1 MKTYSLPKDL
11 IEKNVLI
18 GFVSAIVITF
28 LGGALFYYNTTHFL
42 EMNQWVEHTHQVIEE
57 TDTAMSKLKD
67 AESASRGYVL
77 TGEESFLEPY
87 QKSVG
92 SIEAHFDK
100 VRRMSLDNPKQ
111 QQLLAALAPALDE
124 KLRFTDSYVELRRKG
139 NFTEAQKLIAS
150 GKGKIAMDKIRALT
164 DEMKQEERNLLQERS
179 EKTDASERRAL
190 VTFISLSAIVLMF
203 ALTGY
208 LVIRHDIKKRRRA
221 EAEQARL
228 LAVVEASE
236 NRYRRLTDESL
247 GLICTH
253 DLEGKLL
260 SVNPAAANA
269 LGYRREEIIGQN
281 LRAVMQPGVR
291 DMLDAYLKKIR
302 QDGEDSGL
310 MLVVTKKG
318 DERVW
323 KYNNVLCEEEEGKP
337 AYVLGY
343 AQDITDSKRAEDE
356 LRESKRFAESI
367 ADHSTSMIYLLDLET
382 ETPVYMNR
390 TGSEFLGYSRG
401 QIEEMGGALL
411 RNVVHPEDVPDA
423 ARYRQR
429 IKDFKDGEVLEY
441 EQRVKHASGEWRTL
455 LFREVVFERRA
466 DGTPHFIMGTGQD
479 VSDLKAARDEAL
491 KSARLKSEFLANMSH
506 EIRTP
511 MNGVIGMTGLLLD
524 TELDAE
530 QRKFAELIRSSGEA
544 LLTIINDILDF
555 SKIEAGKLDF
565 EALDFDLRE
574 TVESTIELF
583 AGRARER
590 GNEIT
595 SLIYTDVPLGLRG
608 DAGRLR
614 QVISNLAG
622 NAVKFTKNGEV
633 IIRVKRESESASH
646 VTLHFS
652 VSDSGIGVSA
662 EMQAQLFQPF
672 TQADASTTRRFGGT
686 GLGLAIS
693 RRLVEMMDGEIGVR
707 SDAGEGATFWFTA
720 KFEKQ
725 TRVQST
731 PAGGTQ
737 NHLAGLRVLIVDDN
751 AVNREVLMYQTRSWK
766 MTAKEADSGAY
777 ALKMLS
783 RAAAEAESFDLVI
796 LDLQMPEM
804 NGLELAE
811 KINALSLAAE
821 PKLIM
826 LSSNGRRGE
835 AEKAR
840 RAGVHGYLSKPYRQ
854 EELLNCLLGIIGS
867 KNETASPPKQMV
879 TRFNT
884 GGETQPVNAS
894 ESVERRNIHVSIPV
908 GSRRRILVVEDNAVN
923 QTVAKTQLEKFGY
936 RADVAANGLEALDAL
951 SRIPYDLVLM
961 DCQMPEM
968 DGYEATAAIR
978 RREDGTAVRTPIIA
992 MTAHAIDGEREKCL
1006 AAGMDDYISKPVQKD
1021 VLRQTVERWLNA
1033 AVAPATKTGV
1043 EVAGDKASGD
1053 DKVIDLE
1060 LLKDLTLGDAAMLR
1074 EIIALYVQ
1082 QTGEQLDE
1090 ISEAITARNPETLYT
1105 VSHKALGGSATCGMK
1120 TIVPFFK
1127 ELEQLGKMRQF
1138 ENAEALLS
1146 AARRAFTEISREC
1159 EEIIRE
1165 TVPN

>member
-1 MKTYSLPKDL
+1 MKTRSLSKDL
-11 IEKNVLI
+11 IERNVLL
-18 GFVSAIVITF
+18 GFASAIAITL

-42 EMNQWVEHTHQVIEE
+42 EMNQWVEHTHQIIDEI
-57 TDTAMSKLKD
+57 DSAMSKLID
-67 AESASRGYVL
+67 AESASRGYVI

-87 QKSVG
+87 QESVG
-92 SIEAHFDK
+92 SIREHFDK
-100 VRRMSLDNPKQ
+100 VRQLSSDNPNQ
-111 QQLLAALAPALDE
+111 QQSLAALAPALDE
-124 KLRFTDSYVELRRKG
+124 KLQFTASYVELRRNG
-139 NFTEAQKLIAS
+139 DFTDAQKFIAT
-150 GKGKIAMDKIRALT
+150 GKGKIAMDKIRAIT
-164 DEMKQEERNLLQERS
+164 DRMKQEERRLLEERS
-179 EKTDASERRAL
+179 EKSAVSERRAL

-208 LVIRHDIKKRRRA
+208 LVIRNDIKRRKRA

-236 NRYRRLTDESL
+236 NRYRRLIDESL

-253 DLEGKLL
+253 DLEGNLL

-269 LGYRREEIIGQN
+269 LGYRREEIVGQN

-291 DMLDAYLKKIR
+291 DMLGAYLEKIR
-302 QDGEDSGL
+302 RDGEDSGV
-310 MLVVTKKG
+310 MLVVTQKG

-323 KYNNVLCEEEEGKP
+323 KYNNVLCEEEGKP

-343 AQDITDSKRAEDE
+343 AQDITDIKRAEE
-356 LRESKRFAESI
+356 EMRESQRFAESI

-401 QIEEMGGALL
+401 QIDEMGVALL
-411 RNVVHPEDVPDA
+411 RRVVHPEDLPEA
-423 ARYRQR
+423 ARYRQQ

-441 EQRVKHASGEWRTL
+441 EQRVKNAGGEWRAMV
-455 LFREVVFERRA
+455 FREVVFERRA
-466 DGTPHFIMGTGQD
+466 DGSPHFIMGTGQD
-479 VSDLKAARDEAL
+479 VSDLKEARDEAL

-524 TELDAE
+524 TALDAE
-530 QRKFAELIRSSGEA
+530 QRKFADLIRSSGEA

-565 EALDFDLRE
+565 EMLDFDLRE

-595 SLIYTDVPLGLRG
+595 SLIYTDVPVGLRG

-614 QVISNLAG
+614 QVLSNLAG

-633 IIRVKRESESASH
+633 IVRVKRESETASH

-693 RRLVEMMDGEIGVR
+693 RRLVEMMNGEIGVR
-707 SDAGEGATFWFTA
+707 SEPGEGATFWFTA
-720 KFEKQ
+720 EFEKQ
-725 TRVQST
+725 TSVQPT
-731 PAGGTQ
+731 PAGGSQ

-766 MTAKEADSGAY
+766 MTAKEADSGAQ

-783 RAAAEAESFDLVI
+783 RPAPTEAEAFDLVI

-811 KINALSLAAE
+811 KIGALSLAVQ

-826 LSSNGRRGE
+826 LSSSGRRGE

-840 RAGVHGYLSKPYRQ
+840 SAGIHGYLSKPYRQ

-867 KNETASPPKQMV
+867 RDETDAPPKPLV
-879 TRFNT
+879 TRYNT
-884 GGETQPVNAS
+884 GGETQSENAP
-894 ESVERRNIHVSIPV
+894 ERVERRNIHAPLSAA
-908 GSRRRILVVEDNAVN
+908 SRRKILVVEDNAVN

-951 SRIPYDLVLM
+951 LRIPYDLVLM

-978 RREDGTAVRTPIIA
+978 RREQGTPFHTPIIA

-1033 AVAPATKTGV
+1033 AVPPVATA
-1043 EVAGDKASGD
+1043 EVSGD
-1053 DKVIDLE
+1053 AAANDGGVIDLE
-1060 LLKDLTLGDAAMLR
+1060 LLKDLTLGDMNMLR
-1074 EIIALYVQ
+1074 EIIELYVQ

-1090 ISEAITARNPETLYT
+1090 ISEAIAGQNPETLYK

-1127 ELEQLGKMRQF
+1127 ELEQLGKTQRF
-1138 ENAEALLS
+1138 ENAEDLLS
-1146 AARRAFTEISREC
+1146 GARRAFTEISREC

-1165 TVPN
+1165 TVSN